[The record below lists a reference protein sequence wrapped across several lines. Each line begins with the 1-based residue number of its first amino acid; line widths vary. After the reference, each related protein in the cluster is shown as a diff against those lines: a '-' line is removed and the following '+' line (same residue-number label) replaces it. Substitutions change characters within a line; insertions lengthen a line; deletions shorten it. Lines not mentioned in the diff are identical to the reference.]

1 MAKIFDREA
10 RAPWAAAALDTLLS
24 HRSRTIP
31 ASSWTAP
38 DQPDAISLVAGIP
51 DPDTLPMDELLAA
64 TRAVLAREGKQ
75 ALEYGGSYGYA
86 GLRELIAQRVDLQP
100 GLGFAADNVMLTG
113 GGAQALQIILDTF
126 IDPGDTVIIETPVW
140 GGMIRHL
147 RAYQAQIEEV
157 PLDEHGIRVDLLA
170 ELLDRLVAEGRRPK
184 LIYTIPTFQNP
195 MGITSTLERR
205 VQLLEIAA
213 RHRVLILEDDA
224 YGALRFA
231 GDPIPSLLTL
241 SGGDGVIRC
250 GTFSKTIATGLRVGW
265 IQAAQEVVD
274 ACARMRFDNGT
285 SPFTSRIIAAY
296 IEAGHY
302 EPHVARMCAVYRSK
316 CEAMLSAL
324 AERCAR
330 FASWTHPEGGF
341 FVWLTLPEGVDARRL
356 AAAAGAEGVQVVPG
370 PSFYARGGGERH
382 LRLAYSYVSEAAL
395 VEGVSRL
402 ARVIERHLP

>member
-1 MAKIFDREA
+1 MSVTSHHEA
-10 RAPWAAAALDTLLS
+10 GAPWAVAALETLLS
-24 HRSRTIP
+24 GRTRAIP

-38 DQPDAISLVAGIP
+38 DRPDVISLTAGIP
-51 DPDTLPMDELLAA
+51 DPETLPMDELLEA
-64 TRAVLAREGKQ
+64 TRVVLAREGKQ

-100 GLGFAADNVMLTG
+100 GLGFTADNVMLTG
-113 GGAQALQIILDTF
+113 GGAQALQIILDAF
-126 IDPGDTVIIETPVW
+126 VDPGDTVVIETPAW

-157 PLDEHGIRVDLLA
+157 PLDEHGLRTDLLE
-170 ELLDRLVAEGRRPK
+170 ELLERLEAEGRRPK

-205 VQLLEIAA
+205 VQLLEVAA
-213 RHRVLILEDDA
+213 RHRVLVLEDDA

-231 GDPIPSLLTL
+231 GEPVPPLLTL
-241 SGGDGVIRC
+241 AGGDGVIRC

-265 IQAAQEVVD
+265 IQAAKEIVD

-296 IEAGHY
+296 IEAGHH
-302 EPHVARMCAVYRSK
+302 EPHVARMSAVYRSK
-316 CEAMLSAL
+316 CDAMLSAL
-324 AERCAR
+324 EETCAR
-330 FASWTHPEGGF
+330 FATWTKPDGGF
-341 FVWLTLPEGVDARRL
+341 FVWLTLPDGVDARQL
-356 AAAAGAEGVQVVPG
+356 MPAASDEGVQFVPG

-395 VEGVSRL
+395 AEGVRRL
-402 ARVIERHLP
+402 ARVIERNLP

>member
-1 MAKIFDREA
+1 MTITSDREA
-10 RAPWAAAALDTLLS
+10 GAPWAAAALDTLLS
-24 HRSRTIP
+24 RRTRAIP
-31 ASSWTAP
+31 ASSLTAA
-38 DQPDAISLVAGIP
+38 DQPNAISLIAGIP
-51 DPDTLPMDELLAA
+51 DPDTLPVDELLEA
-64 TRAVLAREGKQ
+64 TRLVLARESTQ

-86 GLRELIAQRVDLQP
+86 GLRELIAQRVDHQP

-113 GGAQALQIILDTF
+113 GGAQALQIILDAF
-126 IDPGDTVIIETPVW
+126 VDPGDTVVIETPAW

-157 PLDEHGIRVDLLA
+157 PLDEHGIRVDLLE
-170 ELLDRLVAEGRRPK
+170 ELLARLAAEGRRPK

-205 VQLLEIAA
+205 LQLLEVAA
-213 RHRVLILEDDA
+213 RHRVLVLEDDA

-231 GDPIPSLLTL
+231 GAPVPSLLTL

-265 IQAAQEVVD
+265 IQASREIVD
-274 ACARMRFDNGT
+274 ACARMRLDNGT

-296 IEAGHY
+296 IEAGHH
-302 EPHVARMCAVYRSK
+302 EPHVARMCTVYRTK
-316 CEAMLSAL
+316 CDAILNAL
-324 AERCAR
+324 AERCAP
-330 FASWTHPEGGF
+330 FATWTRPDGGF
-341 FVWLTLPEGVDARRL
+341 FVWLTLPDGVDARRV
-356 AAAAGAEGVQVVPG
+356 AVTASEEGVQVVPG

-395 VEGVSRL
+395 VEGVRRL
-402 ARVIERHLP
+402 ARAIERHLP